1 MAWVAALTF
10 FLVFTGV
17 PIAFALGLGG
27 TLGVWL
33 TGIPIPVIITR
44 FFGGVDSF
52 VFLAMPFYILAAE
65 IMNRSGITERL
76 IRLTSLATGR
86 FSGGTAYTNVG
97 TSLLFAGI
105 SGAAIADASALGRF
119 FMKVMPDEGYTR
131 PYSAAVTAASSIV
144 GPIIPPSG
152 LAIIMAAVTGLSIVD
167 LFVAG
172 IIPGLLLGGAC
183 LLVIFVTTLT
193 SGLPRSRIDVPKG
206 ELVKLLLE
214 GVLVAALPVVIV
226 GGMVTGAFTA
236 TEGGGIA
243 VFVAAILGLF
253 ILRTIGPGDIWTALR
268 ISARMTAAIYLLV
281 GAAAILSYALNLL
294 GIGSLV
300 SSLAPYFE
308 GSPTLFLF
316 GIMLLMLVL
325 GMFIDIGAAL
335 IIFVPLLMPTIT
347 QLGIDPIQAA
357 LVVMLTLAMGLI
369 TPPFGVVLFIMMK
382 IGNVKIAPLLRA
394 IAPFLLAELAVIIL
408 LVVFPPLTTWLP
420 NLLN

>member
-1 MAWVAALTF
+1 MAWVAALCF
-10 FLVFTGV
+10 LLVFTGV

-33 TGIPIPVIITR
+33 AGIPLPVIITR

-52 VFLAMPFYILAAE
+52 VLIAMPFYILAAE

-76 IRLTSLATGR
+76 IRLTALATGR

-97 TSLLFAGI
+97 TSILFAGI

-119 FMKVMPDEGYTR
+119 FMNVMPKEGYSR
-131 PYSAAVTAASSIV
+131 PYSAAVTAASSII

-172 IIPGLLLGGAC
+172 IIPGLMLGGAC
-183 LLVIFVTTLT
+183 LLVILITALT
-193 SGLPRSRIDVPKG
+193 SGLPKSVITVNRDQIGR
-206 ELVKLLLE
+206 LLFE
-214 GVLVAALPVVIV
+214 GVLVAALPVIIV

-243 VFVAAILGLF
+243 VFVAALLGLVV
-253 ILRTIGPGDIWTALR
+253 LRSMTLR
-268 ISARMTAAIYLLV
+268 DLWDAVKVSGRMTAAIYLLV
-281 GAAAILSYALNLL
+281 AAASILSYALNLL
-294 GIGSLV
+294 GIGAMV
-300 SSLAPYFE
+300 TAVAPYFE

-316 GIMLLMLVL
+316 GVMLLMLVL

-335 IIFVPLLMPTIT
+335 IIFVPLVMPTIL
-347 QLGIDPIQAA
+347 QLGIDPVQAA

-369 TPPFGVVLFIMMK
+369 TPPFGVVLFILMK
-382 IGNVKIAPLLRA
+382 IGDVKMGPLVRA
-394 IAPFLLAELAVIIL
+394 ILPFVLAELAVIVL
-408 LVVFPPLTTWLP
+408 LVLFPPLTTWLP
-420 NLLN
+420 DLLN

>member
-1 MAWVAALTF
+1 MV
-10 FLVFTGV
+10 
-17 PIAFALGLGG
+17 
-27 TLGVWL
+27 
-33 TGIPIPVIITR
+33 
-44 FFGGVDSF
+44 
-52 VFLAMPFYILAAE
+52 VFL
-65 IMNRSGITERL
+65 
-76 IRLTSLATGR
+76 
-86 FSGGTAYTNVG
+86 
-97 TSLLFAGI
+97 
-105 SGAAIADASALGRF
+105 
-119 FMKVMPDEGYTR
+119 
-131 PYSAAVTAASSIV
+131 
-144 GPIIPPSG
+144 
-152 LAIIMAAVTGLSIVD
+152 
-167 LFVAG
+167 
-172 IIPGLLLGGAC
+172 
-183 LLVIFVTTLT
+183 TTLT
-193 SGLPRSRIDVPKG
+193 SGLPRSRIEVRRG

-253 ILRTIGPGDIWTALR
+253 ILRTIGLGDIWTALR
-268 ISARMTAAIYLLV
+268 ISARMTATIYLLV

-382 IGNVKIAPLLRA
+382 IGNVKMGPLLRA
-394 IAPFLLAELAVIIL
+394 IAPFLVAELAVILL
-408 LVVFPPLTTWLP
+408 LVIFPPLTTWLP

>member
-1 MAWVAALTF
+1 MAWVAAACF
-10 FLVFTGV
+10 MLVFAGV
-17 PIAFALGLGG
+17 PIAFAIGLGG

-33 TGIPIPVIITR
+33 AGIPMQVIITR

-52 VFLAMPFYILAAE
+52 VFIAMPFYILAAE

-86 FSGGTAYTNVG
+86 LSGGTAYTNVG
-97 TSLLFAGI
+97 TSILFAGI
-105 SGAAIADASALGRF
+105 SGAAVADASALGRF
-119 FMKVMPDEGYTR
+119 FMNVMPKEGYSR

-167 LFVAG
+167 LFIAG
-172 IIPGLLLGGAC
+172 IIPGLMLGGAC
-183 LLVIFVTTLT
+183 LLVVLVTAMT
-193 SGLPRSRIDVPKG
+193 SGLPRSRIEVDRSQIPG
-206 ELVKLLLE
+206 LVLE

-243 VFVAAILGLF
+243 VVVAALLGLV
-253 ILRTIGPGDIWTALR
+253 ILRSMTLKDLWQSIVMAG
-268 ISARMTAAIYLLV
+268 RMTAAIYFLV
-281 GAAAILSYALNLL
+281 ASAGILSYALNLL
-294 GIGSLV
+294 GIGSMV

-335 IIFVPLLMPTIT
+335 IIFVPLLMPSIRM
-347 QLGIDPIQAA
+347 LDIDPIQAA

-369 TPPFGVVLFIMMK
+369 TPPFGVVLFILMK
-382 IGNVKIAPLLRA
+382 IGDVKMSPLVRA
-394 IAPFLLAELAVIIL
+394 ILPFVLAELAVIVL
-408 LVVFPPLTTWLP
+408 LVLFPSLTTWLP
-420 NLLN
+420 ELLN

>member
-1 MAWVAALTF
+1 MIWVALACF
-10 FLVFTGV
+10 ALVFVGV

-27 TLGVWL
+27 TLGLVIF
-33 TGIPIPVIITR
+33 GIPLPVVITR

-65 IMNRSGITERL
+65 IMNRSGITDRL

-86 FSGGTAYTNVG
+86 LNGGTAYTNVG
-97 TSLLFAGI
+97 TSILFAGI

-119 FMKVMPDEGYTR
+119 FMNVMPKEGYSR
-131 PYSAAVTAASSIV
+131 PYAAAVTASSSII

-172 IIPGLLLGGAC
+172 IIPGLMLGGAC
-183 LLVIFVTTLT
+183 LMVVFVKSLGG
-193 SGLPRSRIDVPKG
+193 GLPKSRITVERG
-206 ELVKLLLE
+206 QIVTLLIE
-214 GVLVAALPVVIV
+214 GVLVASLPVVIV
-226 GGMVTGAFTA
+226 WGMVTGAFTA

-253 ILRTIGPGDIWTALR
+253 VLRTMRLADLWDALMV
-268 ISARMTAAIYLLV
+268 SARMTAAIYLLV
-281 GAAAILSYALNLL
+281 ASAAVLSYALNLL
-294 GIGSLV
+294 GIGALV
-300 SSLAPYFE
+300 SSFAPYFE
-308 GSPTLFLF
+308 GNPTLFLF

-335 IIFVPLLMPTIT
+335 IIFVPLVMPTVI

-357 LVVMLTLAMGLI
+357 LVVMLTLALGLI
-369 TPPFGVVLFIMMK
+369 TPPFGVVLFILMK
-382 IGNVKIAPLLRA
+382 IGQVRLGELIGA
-394 IAPFLLAELAVIIL
+394 IAPFVLAELAVIVL
-408 LVVFPPLTTWLP
+408 LVLFPALTTWLP
-420 NLLN
+420 TLLN

>member
-1 MAWVAALTF
+1 MAWVAAACF
-10 FLVFTGV
+10 ALVFAGV

-27 TLGVWL
+27 TLGIWL
-33 TGIPIPVIITR
+33 TGMPVPVIITR

-86 FSGGTAYTNVG
+86 VSGGTAYTNIG
-97 TSLLFAGI
+97 TSVMFAGI

-119 FMKVMPDEGYTR
+119 FMKVMPQEGYTR
-131 PYSAAVTAASSIV
+131 PYSAAVTAASSII

-172 IIPGLLLGGAC
+172 IIPGLLLAGAC
-183 LLVIFVTTLT
+183 LAVVFVQALR
-193 SGLPRSRIDVPKG
+193 SGLPKSRIKVNRA
-206 ELVKLLLE
+206 ELPKLLFE
-214 GVLVAALPVVIV
+214 GIVVAALPILVV

-243 VFVAAILGLF
+243 VVVAALLGL
-253 ILRTIGPGDIWTALR
+253 IVLRSMSLR
-268 ISARMTAAIYLLV
+268 DLWEAVVVSGRMTAAIYLLV
-281 GAAAILSYALNLL
+281 ASAAILSFALNLL
-294 GIGSLV
+294 GIGDLV

-308 GSPTLFLF
+308 GNPTLFLL

-335 IIFVPLLMPTIT
+335 IIFVPLLMPSIT
-347 QLGIDPIQAA
+347 MLGIDPIQAA
-357 LVVMLTLAMGLI
+357 LVVMLTLALGLI
-369 TPPFGVVLFIMMK
+369 TPPFGVVLFVLMK
-382 IGNVKIAPLLRA
+382 IGDIRMLPFVKAL
-394 IAPFLLAELAVIIL
+394 APFILVELAVVVA
-408 LVVFPPLTTWLP
+408 LVLWPPLTTWLP

>member
-1 MAWVAALTF
+1 MAWVAALGF
-10 FLVFTGV
+10 VLVFAGV
-17 PIAFALGLGG
+17 PIAFAIGLGG

-33 TGIPIPVIITR
+33 AGIPVQVIITR

-52 VFLAMPFYILAAE
+52 VFIAMPFYILAAE

-86 FSGGTAYTNVG
+86 LSGGTAYTNVG
-97 TSLLFAGI
+97 TSILFAGI
-105 SGAAIADASALGRF
+105 SGAAVADASALGRF
-119 FMKVMPDEGYTR
+119 FMNVMPKEGYTR
-131 PYSAAVTAASSIV
+131 SYSAAVTAASSIV

-167 LFVAG
+167 LFIAG

-183 LLVIFVTTLT
+183 LVVVLATALT
-193 SGLPRSRIDVPKG
+193 SGLPKSRIDVKRSQIPG
-206 ELVKLLLE
+206 LILE
-214 GVLVAALPVVIV
+214 GVLVAALPFLIV

-243 VFVAAILGLF
+243 VVVAAVMGLF
-253 ILRTIGPGDIWTALR
+253 ILRSMSLKDLWDALV
-268 ISARMTAAIYLLV
+268 IAGRMTAAIYFLV
-281 GAAAILSYALNLL
+281 ASAAVLSYALNLL
-294 GIGSLV
+294 GIGSMV
-300 SSLAPYFE
+300 SALAPYFQD
-308 GSPTLFLF
+308 SPTLFLF

-382 IGNVKIAPLLRA
+382 IGEVKMAPLVRA
-394 IAPFLLAELAVIIL
+394 ILPFVLAELAVIVL
-408 LVVFPPLTTWLP
+408 LVLFPPLTTWLP